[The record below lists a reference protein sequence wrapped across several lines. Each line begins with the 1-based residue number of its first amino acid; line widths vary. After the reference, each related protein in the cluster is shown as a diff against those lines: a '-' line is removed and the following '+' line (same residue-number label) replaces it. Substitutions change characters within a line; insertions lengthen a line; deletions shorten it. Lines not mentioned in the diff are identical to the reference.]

1 MDILRQYQLEI
12 TLALGLLVVIEFF
25 ILMGVRARMT
35 RLSRMLRNLFAG
47 PEGIDLEAMLKR
59 CQEQSEAAMVR
70 SDELETRLAQVAGE
84 MRGCIQHF
92 GLVRYDGFGD
102 VSGQQSFSL
111 VMLDA
116 NKNGAVVT
124 GLFSRAASRCYG
136 KAVIAGSPEQSLTD
150 EEQQALDLALSDNPV
165 ANTENETSGNKRWF
179 QRRTPAGV

>member
-12 TLALGLLVVIEFF
+12 TLAIGLLVVIEFF

-70 SDELETRLAQVAGE
+70 SDELETR
-84 MRGCIQHF
+84 
-92 GLVRYDGFGD
+92 YDGFGD

-136 KAVIAGSPEQSLTD
+136 KAIIAGSPEQSLTD
-150 EEQQALDLALSDNPV
+150 EEQEALELALSDNTI
-165 ANTENETSGNKRWF
+165 ANTENETPGGKRWF
-179 QRRTPAGV
+179 QRRQPASV